1 MNYKNIVTA
10 IIAALLTVQSGLV
23 AQSGFIR
30 YYPTTYDK
38 TSREILRTSDG
49 GYLIAGVTNTTDPN
63 DCQAYVMKVNS
74 GGDFEWDH
82 IYGGAKPDYPYSMVQ
97 TTEGD
102 FLIAGF
108 SQSYGSGDYDIYLLK
123 IKNDGTELG
132 RWTYGGSGNE
142 EAREIIPT
150 ADGNY
155 ALVGTTSSSVSSRQI
170 IMLIVNS
177 SGAILQNW
185 KFGGAGEEFGNSVQQ
200 CADGGFV
207 ILGQT
212 FSFGSQGETY
222 LVRIN
227 SSGTKLWESHFPGSV
242 YAEGIAVVADIS
254 GSFTFIVRDSTS
266 TADIDVVVMRADAG
280 GSLIPGNTRRYGA
293 ALKDTP
299 KRIRA
304 TPDGG
309 YIIGAISRSFEPPQP
324 DPPPDMW
331 ILKLNSSLDTMWTR
345 LFGLEEH
352 EHCHDV
358 KPSADGG
365 YIAVGHTGS
374 YPSPNR
380 KIYFVKM
387 NGNGDVVVS
396 LTENKLVASL
406 NIFPNPSTGNIYVEC
421 GNSAPILISVF
432 NAMGQLVYQGTNEA
446 IRPGEPRVVNM
457 NGYPHGFYLLS
468 VLSGTEKVT
477 KKIFI
482 Q

>member
-1 MNYKNIVTA
+1 MNYKHIVTA
-10 IIAALLTVQSGLV
+10 IIAVVLSAQSAVV
-23 AQSGFIR
+23 AQNVFIK
-30 YYPTTYDK
+30 YYPTTFDK
-38 TSREILRTSDG
+38 TSREVLATSDG
-49 GYLIAGVTNTTDPN
+49 GFLIAGVTNTTDPN

-74 GGDFEWDH
+74 VGDFVWDH

-102 FLIAGF
+102 YLLAGF

-123 IKNDGTELG
+123 IKADGTELG
-132 RWTYGGSGNE
+132 RWTYGGSGND

-155 ALVGTTSSSVSSRQI
+155 ALIGTTTSSVSSRQI

-185 KFGGAGEEFGNSVQQ
+185 KFGGSGEEFGNSVKQ
-200 CADGGFV
+200 CADGGFI

-212 FSFGSQGETY
+212 YSFGSVGEAY
-222 LVRIN
+222 LVRT
-227 SSGTKLWESHFPGSV
+227 SSNGTTLWESHFPGSV
-242 YAEGIAVVADIS
+242 YAEGIAVVVDPN
-254 GSFTFIVRDSTS
+254 GGYTFVVRDSSNTS
-266 TADIDVVVMRADAG
+266 DIDVLVMRADAG
-280 GSLIPGNTRRYGA
+280 GNLVSSATRRYGA

-299 KRIRA
+299 KRLRA

-324 DPPPDMW
+324 DPAPDMW
-331 ILKLNSSLDTMWTR
+331 ILKLNSSLDTVWTR
-345 LFGLEEH
+345 LFGLEQH

-358 KPSADGG
+358 KPSSDGG
-365 YIAVGHTGS
+365 YIAVGHTRS
-374 YPSPNR
+374 YPSPNT

-387 NGNGDVVVS
+387 NGNGDIMVS
-396 LTENKLVASL
+396 LNENKLAASL
-406 NIFPNPSTGNIYVEC
+406 SIFPNPSNGCVYVEC
-421 GNSAPILISVF
+421 GKSAPFLISVF
-432 NAMGQLVYQGTNEA
+432 NAMGQLVFEGTNEA
-446 IRPGEPRVVNM
+446 VMPGKPKMVDM
-457 NGYPHGFYLLS
+457 NGYPRGFYLLS

-482 Q
+482 E